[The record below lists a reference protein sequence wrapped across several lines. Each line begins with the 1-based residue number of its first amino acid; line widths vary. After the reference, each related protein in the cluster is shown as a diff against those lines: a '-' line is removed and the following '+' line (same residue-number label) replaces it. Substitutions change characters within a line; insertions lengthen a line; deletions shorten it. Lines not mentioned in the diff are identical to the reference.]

1 MAVEMTLGSGAD
13 NNSQVGISGSKND
26 VKLTWIR
33 ETGFQGYT
41 GSKGT
46 RREKGPEAQEKS
58 RSVYQVA
65 NGASAGWSR
74 DGSMRVC
81 KYKDPRENLQDR

>member
-1 MAVEMTLGSGAD
+1 MTFGPGAD
-13 NNSQVGISGSKND
+13 NDSQVGISGSKND

-58 RSVYQVA
+58 RSMHQVA
-65 NGASAGWSR
+65 NGARAGWSG
-74 DGSMRVC
+74 DGSMRAC
-81 KYKDPRENLQDR
+81 KYEDPRENLQDS

>member
-1 MAVEMTLGSGAD
+1 MTCGPGAYND
-13 NNSQVGISGSKND
+13 SQGGISGSKND
-26 VKLTWIR
+26 VKLIWIR

-41 GSKGT
+41 GSSGT
-46 RREKGPEAQEKS
+46 RRVEGPEAQEKS

-74 DGSMRVC
+74 DGSVRVC
-81 KYKDPRENLQDR
+81 KYRDPRENLQDR